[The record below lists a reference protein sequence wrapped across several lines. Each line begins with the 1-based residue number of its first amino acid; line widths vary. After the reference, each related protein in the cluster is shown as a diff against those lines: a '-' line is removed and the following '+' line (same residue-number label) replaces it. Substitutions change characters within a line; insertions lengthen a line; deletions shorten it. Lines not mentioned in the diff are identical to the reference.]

1 MSDVA
6 VVDRKSESREAGGG
20 DKRSSPPFPVSPSP
34 FSITEIHNIAVECAT
49 YLLYSSFL
57 LLSSPVF
64 FLFLFLRFFFLYL
77 LLWRDESNYHGRKND
92 AIRFD
97 SRWWIKD
104 WSKGI
109 FHIFDSIEI
118 DRMKGID
125 NFFFLRL
132 KHRGNNVERIFWHEM
147 DVLFRILLVRR
158 GTVSRASLEKRRGN
172 ILIRYEWFPI
182 DLWPSFNLK
191 GLYFVEKG
199 KKKDIYIYIYNGI
212 IQSVVDT
219 RLQRNCRPS
228 VTSWP
233 RWKERGKE
241 NGTFV
246 VRYYIC
252 FSPNVSWIMQRHHRP
267 LCVCIY
273 IYKPLRRDVS
283 LHGK

>member
-1 MSDVA
+1 M
-6 VVDRKSESREAGGG
+6 
-20 DKRSSPPFPVSPSP
+20 
-34 FSITEIHNIAVECAT
+34 
-49 YLLYSSFL
+49 
-57 LLSSPVF
+57 
-64 FLFLFLRFFFLYL
+64 
-77 LLWRDESNYHGRKND
+77 ESNYHGRKND

-199 KKKDIYIYIYNGI
+199 KKKDIYIYNGI

-228 VTSWP
+228 VTSW
-233 RWKERGKE
+233 RYIHVERNVEKKMAHLSFDIIYVFRP
-241 NGTFV
+241 TFLELCNATIV
-246 VRYYIC
+246 
-252 FSPNVSWIMQRHHRP
+252 H
-267 LCVCIY
+267 CVCVYIY
-273 IYKPLRRDVS
+273 INHCDAMSRCMENRKLVILETKWMNNKHPIAIKKQR
-283 LHGK
+283 